1 MLYSFLADAVLVLH
15 LAFIV
20 FVVAG
25 GMLVLR
31 VPRLALVH
39 LPLAG
44 WGVWVELAGWACPL
58 TYAENYF
65 MRRAG
70 EGGYAGGFIEHYL
83 LPVIYPTA
91 LTRPLQLGLAAGLLA
106 VNVVAYALLVRRL
119 RQTAI
124 SEVPPAE
131 EP

>member
-1 MLYSFLADAVLVLH
+1 MLYSLLADAVLVLH

-20 FVVAG
+20 FVAAG
-25 GMLVLR
+25 GALVLR
-31 VPRLALVH
+31 APRMAFVH
-39 LPLAG
+39 LPFAV

-58 TYAENYF
+58 TYAENYW
-65 MRRAG
+65 RARAG

-83 LPVIYPTA
+83 LPVIYPA
-91 LTRPLQLGLAAGLLA
+91 GLTRSLQLGLAAGVLA
-106 VNVVAYALLVRRL
+106 VNGVAYLLLARRL
-119 RQTAI
+119 RQTGM